1 MAKNTG
7 LKINRKYT
15 SPGDPYKDIVW
26 EKRSSKITNP
36 DGSTVFEM
44 NDVEIPSTWSQVAT
58 DIMVS
63 KYFRKAG
70 VPQTDDKG
78 NVIKDENGEVVLG
91 PETSSKQVFNRLA
104 ETWRHWGEKTG
115 YFSSEKDA
123 QAFEDELKY
132 MLATQMAAP
141 NSPQWFN
148 TGLNYKYGLTGKEQ
162 GFWYVDPKTGELT
175 PGEDS
180 YSRPQPHACFIQS
193 IDDDLVNEGG
203 IMDLWVKEARLFK
216 FGSGTGTNFSNLR
229 GEGEN
234 LSGGGVSSGVMSFL
248 KIGDRAAGAIKSGGT
263 TRRAAKMVILD
274 LDHPDIEDFIEWK
287 AIEEDKARALINAGY
302 PSDYNG
308 EAYATVSGQN
318 SNNSVRVPNEFIKAL
333 ESDGDWELTARTDG
347 STMKTVKARDLWS
360 KIADAAWRCADPGV
374 QFNTTINEW
383 HTSPAGGQI
392 RASNPC
398 SEYLFLDNTACN
410 LASLNLVKFYDDE
423 NQVFDI
429 TSYKHALRI
438 WTIVLEISVEMAQF
452 PSKEIAQGSY
462 DYRTLGLGYANL
474 GSLLMRKGI
483 AYDSELGRA
492 IAGALTAML
501 TGEAY
506 KTSAEMASVVGPFPK
521 YSENK
526 DNMLR
531 VMGNHRKAAY
541 DSNDYVGISHDLL
554 AIDQNLCPDDL
565 LKGAQD
571 SWDGAL
577 ELGEKY
583 GYRNAQAT
591 VLAPT
596 GTIGLLMDCDTTGV
610 EPDFALMKFK
620 KLAGGGYM
628 KIANQSIGPA
638 LNALGYT
645 KKETDEI
652 IQYVIGSMSLDGSPF
667 VNRETLKAKG
677 LNEQDLSLIHI

>member
-36 DGSTVFEM
+36 DGSVVFEM

-70 VPQTDDKG
+70 VPQTD
-78 NVIKDENGEVVLG
+78 ENGNELKDDNGDVILG

-104 ETWRHWGEKTG
+104 ETWRFWGEETG
-115 YFSSEKDA
+115 YFATTEDA

-148 TGLNYKYGLTGKEQ
+148 TGLNYKYGLTGKPQ
-162 GFWYVDPKTGELT
+162 GFWYVDPSTGELT

-229 GEGEN
+229 GEGEK

-248 KIGDRAAGAIKSGGT
+248 KIVDRAAGAIKSGGT

-333 ESDGDWELTARTDG
+333 ETDGDWELTARTDG
-347 STMKTVKARDLWS
+347 STMKTVKARELWN

-410 LASLNLVKFYDDE
+410 LASLNLVKFYDDD
-423 NQVFDI
+423 NQVFDVA
-429 TSYKHALRI
+429 SYKHALRI
-438 WTIVLEISVEMAQF
+438 WTVVLEISVEMAQF

-506 KTSAEMASVVGPFPK
+506 KASAEMASIVGPFPK
-521 YSENK
+521 FSENK

-531 VMGNHRKAAY
+531 VMGNHKKAAY
-541 DSNDYVGISHDLL
+541 DSGDYVGISHDLL
-554 AIDQNLCPDDL
+554 PIDQNLCPDDL
-565 LKGAQD
+565 LKGAQE

-645 KKETDEI
+645 NQQTDEI
-652 IQYVIGSMSLDGSPF
+652 IQYVI
-667 VNRETLKAKG
+667 
-677 LNEQDLSLIHI
+677 

>member
-36 DGSTVFEM
+36 DGSVVFEM

-70 VPQTDDKG
+70 VPQTD
-78 NVIKDENGEVVLG
+78 ENGNELKDDNGDVVLG

-104 ETWRHWGEKTG
+104 ETWRHWGEETG
-115 YFSSEKDA
+115 YFASTEDA

-148 TGLNYKYGLTGKEQ
+148 TGLNYKYGLTGKPQ
-162 GFWYVDPKTGELT
+162 GFWYVDPSTGELT

-229 GEGEN
+229 GEGEK

-333 ESDGDWELTARTDG
+333 ETDGDWELTARTDG
-347 STMKTVKARDLWS
+347 STMKTVKARELWN

-410 LASLNLVKFYDDE
+410 LASLNLVKFYDDD
-423 NQVFDI
+423 NQVFDVA
-429 TSYKHALRI
+429 SYKHALRI
-438 WTIVLEISVEMAQF
+438 WTVVLEISVEMAQF

-506 KTSAEMASVVGPFPK
+506 KASAEMASIVGPFPK

-541 DSNDYVGISHDLL
+541 DSGDYVGISHDLL
-554 AIDQNLCPDDL
+554 PIDQDLCPDDL
-565 LKGAQD
+565 LKGAQE

-638 LNALGYT
+638 LSALGYT
-645 KKETDEI
+645 NQQTEDCLLYT
-652 IQYVIGSMSLDGSPF
+652 SPSP
-667 VNRETLKAKG
+667 RDRG
-677 LNEQDLSLIHI
+677 